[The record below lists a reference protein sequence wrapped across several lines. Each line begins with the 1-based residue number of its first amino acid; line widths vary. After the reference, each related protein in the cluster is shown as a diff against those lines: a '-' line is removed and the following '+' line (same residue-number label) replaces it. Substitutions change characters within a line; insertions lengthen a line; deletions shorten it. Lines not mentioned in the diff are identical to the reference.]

1 MANGGEKCDSFH
13 QPVSTR
19 VLENFWRKGNR
30 KEKTKVK
37 AESKQRFVLPRI
49 GKDRQTATQKKTQLP
64 NNTTVSRNLFL
75 NMGFPP
81 KIASAAEHIAN
92 AVCKIQRRA
101 QRNAIKDL
109 HSSMTPYLLVR
120 YGLAIR
126 YNSTIDRNGIWNRMT
141 SNLQIKLQKI
151 LIQNLENHVREKG
164 YLKYTTI
171 TGIILETTPPIIV
184 GTVLITSY
192 QASL

>member
-1 MANGGEKCDSFH
+1 MEKCNSFY

-64 NNTTVSRNLFL
+64 KNITVSRNLFL
-75 NMGFPP
+75 NVGFSP
-81 KIASAAEHIAN
+81 KIASAAEYIANDSAN

-151 LIQNLENHVREKG
+151 LIRNLENHVREKG

-171 TGIILETTPPIIV
+171 TGIIFGNNPTDNSCNSTHN
-184 GTVLITSY
+184 
-192 QASL
+192 